1 MKKKQI
7 LGIALVSVGLGAL
20 IYLYRGFYVPKKEI
34 ENMPI
39 ADLKQETTTTTKK

>member
-7 LGIALVSVGLGAL
+7 IGIALVSVGLGAL
-20 IYLYRGFYVPKKEI
+20 IYLYKGFYVPKKEV

-39 ADLKQETTTTTKK
+39 ADLKKETTTTTTK